1 MRLLCDMKITLLGIL
16 ISLSLLNGQKAVAQ
30 YPAGIEHVI
39 VIGLDGTSPDGLR
52 SAPTPVIHQLIKE
65 GAVKWNV
72 RTVLPSSSSP
82 NWASMIMGAGTEA
95 HGITDND
102 WGRADYTL
110 PPIVSDE

>member
-1 MRLLCDMKITLLGIL
+1 MIL
-16 ISLSLLNGQKAVAQ
+16 
-30 YPAGIEHVI
+30 
-39 VIGLDGTSPDGLR
+39 SPSKR
-52 SAPTPVIHQLIKE
+52 AFFPTPVIHNMIKQ

-82 NWASMIMGAGTEA
+82 DWASMIMGAGTEA

-110 PPIVSDE
+110 RFRGASGF